1 MTNKI
6 TEREIYNAMINGTI
20 DADVMVEFATKK
32 LAQLDKRNESAKIRA
47 AKKRAEGNEL
57 ESLVFSYVS
66 EEGQTRGQIAEAM
79 IADCHQVTV
88 GMFQARLT
96 ALVEAGRIAKAKAKV
111 AGEDGKTK
119 QVTVYAFGFDAE

>member
-1 MTNKI
+1 MSNKI

-57 ESLVFSYVS
+57 EALVFGYVT
-66 EEGQTRGQIAEAM
+66 EEGQTRNQITESM
-79 IADCHQVTV
+79 IADGHEVTV
-88 GMFQARLT
+88 GKVQARLT
-96 ALVEAGRIAKAKAKV
+96 ALVEAGKVSKEKGKV
-111 AGEDGKTK
+111 AGEDGKSKAATF
-119 QVTVYAFGFDAE
+119 YALA

>member
-1 MTNKI
+1 MSNKI

-20 DADVMVEFATKK
+20 DADVMVEFAAKK

-79 IADCHQVTV
+79 IADGHEVTV
-88 GMFQARLT
+88 GKVQARLT
-96 ALVEAGRIAKAKAKV
+96 ALVEAGKVSKEKGKV
-111 AGEDGKTK
+111 AGEDGKSKAATF
-119 QVTVYAFGFDAE
+119 YALA

>member
-1 MTNKI
+1 MANKI

-57 ESLVFSYVS
+57 EALVFGYVT
-66 EEGQTRGQIAEAM
+66 EEGQTRNQITESM
-79 IADCHQVTV
+79 IADGHEVTV
-88 GMFQARLT
+88 GKVQARLT
-96 ALVEAGRIAKAKAKV
+96 ALVEAGKVSKEKGKV
-111 AGEDGKTK
+111 AGEDGKSKAATF
-119 QVTVYAFGFDAE
+119 YALA